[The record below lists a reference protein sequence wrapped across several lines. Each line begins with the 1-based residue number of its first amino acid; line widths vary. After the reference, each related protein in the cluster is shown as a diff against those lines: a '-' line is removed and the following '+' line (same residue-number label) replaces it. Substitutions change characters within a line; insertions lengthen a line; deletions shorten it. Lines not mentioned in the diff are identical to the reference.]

1 MRASFLLNI
10 TMGNPFIRIL
20 GDVRTMSKSNE
31 SDDPNSTNSSEL
43 RGTVPVLS
51 DNVFDC
57 DAKISALDKE
67 RAKVE
72 VVTRQLDRVSNENK
86 MLEYELKRTQ
96 KQLENQMKQTLQ
108 LRKQQQSQNAAYYE
122 QRALENNSDDRRMED
137 LKSQLQETQTDL
149 AKEISLAQQRE
160 AKLHK
165 VVDQNAKYEKEL
177 YQLKAEQCKKEENM
191 LAMKHLERQRDELLN
206 VVTHQMKLMEVLKK
220 QVLHEKGRSVLNITE
235 KDFMNEL
242 NLKQREN

>member
-1 MRASFLLNI
+1 
-10 TMGNPFIRIL
+10 
-20 GDVRTMSKSNE
+20 MSQSNE
-31 SDDPNSTNSSEL
+31 NDDPNSTNSSEL
-43 RGTVPVLS
+43 RGTVSVLS

-72 VVTRQLDRVSNENK
+72 VVSRQLDRVSNENK
-86 MLEYELKRTQ
+86 RLEYELQRTQ

-108 LRKQQQSQNAAYYE
+108 LRKQQQRKNAAYYE
-122 QRALENNSDDRRMED
+122 QRALEINSDDRRVED

-165 VVDQNAKYEKEL
+165 VVDQNSKYEKEL
-177 YQLKAEQCKKEENM
+177 YQLKAELYKKEENV
-191 LAMKHLERQRDELLN
+191 LAMKQLERQRDELLN
-206 VVTHQMKLMEVLKK
+206 VVTHQMKWMEVMKK

-242 NLKQREN
+242 NLKQKEN